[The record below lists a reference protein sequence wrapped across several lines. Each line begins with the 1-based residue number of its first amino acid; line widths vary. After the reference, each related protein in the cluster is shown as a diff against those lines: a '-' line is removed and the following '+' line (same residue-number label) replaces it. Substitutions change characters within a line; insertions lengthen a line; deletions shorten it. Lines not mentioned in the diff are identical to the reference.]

1 MKTRVKVK
9 ELKDS
14 IDLKKIIIFFAI
26 TIIFF
31 GMLINMEYATDTY
44 SVFTIGARK
53 NIIHFLGTGRF
64 VTAIII
70 VIVRLLNLKE
80 SCIYFLSF
88 VMACICLIASLYELE
103 KIIYK
108 DVKKNVISIILS
120 TLIILNAFIIELFM
134 FIEKGILIASILFI
148 ILAIKHLIKY
158 FENKDKKE
166 ILKTLVWMLLANG
179 SYQGTVALFIA
190 IATVY
195 VLKYSKNIKAFVL
208 NNVVLGICYAIPA
221 IIDLIIGKIFAGERI
236 SGKIILSES
245 IQKVMQGT
253 KSMMYSYN
261 MLPKYIFLVFLG
273 LAIGFVVF
281 EIIKNKS
288 SVNTKVIQILSVIY
302 IILGT
307 LVATILPQ
315 LMQNTESIWMVARS
329 TYAFSSLIG
338 IVLLYTFIN
347 FNVKKAEYVIV
358 LMSICY
364 LCVQYKSF
372 TEIEISR
379 YKLNYIDKEETLNI
393 LNYIEEYENETGN
406 KIENIVVYQDKYVTY
421 TYKDLFV
428 TGDLN
433 VRAYS
438 SDWATKGILEYYSG
452 RKFENVEKKKELEE
466 RFEKE
471 DWKSFSKEQL
481 VFENNTLHICCY

>member
-9 ELKDS
+9 KLKDS

-253 KSMMYSYN
+253 KSMIYSYN

-406 KIENIVVYQDKYVTY
+406 KIENIAVYQDKYVTY

>member
-9 ELKDS
+9 KLKDS

-253 KSMMYSYN
+253 KSMIYSYN

-406 KIENIVVYQDKYVTY
+406 KIENIAVYQDKYVTY

-471 DWKSFSKEQL
+471 DWKAFSKEQL

>member
-9 ELKDS
+9 KLKDS

-393 LNYIEEYENETGN
+393 LNYIEGYENETGN
-406 KIENIVVYQDKYVTY
+406 KIENIAVYQDKYVTY

>member
-1 MKTRVKVK
+1 
-9 ELKDS
+9 
-14 IDLKKIIIFFAI
+14 
-26 TIIFF
+26 
-31 GMLINMEYATDTY
+31 
-44 SVFTIGARK
+44 
-53 NIIHFLGTGRF
+53 
-64 VTAIII
+64 
-70 VIVRLLNLKE
+70 
-80 SCIYFLSF
+80 
-88 VMACICLIASLYELE
+88 MACICLIASLYELE

-253 KSMMYSYN
+253 KSMIYSYN

-379 YKLNYIDKEETLNI
+379 YKLNYIDKDETLNI

-406 KIENIVVYQDKYVTY
+406 KIENIAVYQDKYVTY

>member
-9 ELKDS
+9 KLKDS

-253 KSMMYSYN
+253 KSMIYSYN

-347 FNVKKAEYVIV
+347 FHVKKAEYVIV

-406 KIENIVVYQDKYVTY
+406 KIENIAVYQDKYVTY

>member
-9 ELKDS
+9 KLKDS

-195 VLKYSKNIKAFVL
+195 VLKYSKNIK
-208 NNVVLGICYAIPA
+208 
-221 IIDLIIGKIFAGERI
+221 KIFI
-236 SGKIILSES
+236 
-245 IQKVMQGT
+245 
-253 KSMMYSYN
+253 
-261 MLPKYIFLVFLG
+261 KYI
-273 LAIGFVVF
+273 
-281 EIIKNKS
+281 N
-288 SVNTKVIQILSVIY
+288 
-302 IILGT
+302 
-307 LVATILPQ
+307 
-315 LMQNTESIWMVARS
+315 
-329 TYAFSSLIG
+329 
-338 IVLLYTFIN
+338 
-347 FNVKKAEYVIV
+347 
-358 LMSICY
+358 
-364 LCVQYKSF
+364 
-372 TEIEISR
+372 
-379 YKLNYIDKEETLNI
+379 
-393 LNYIEEYENETGN
+393 
-406 KIENIVVYQDKYVTY
+406 
-421 TYKDLFV
+421 
-428 TGDLN
+428 
-433 VRAYS
+433 
-438 SDWATKGILEYYSG
+438 
-452 RKFENVEKKKELEE
+452 KKEGD
-466 RFEKE
+466 F
-471 DWKSFSKEQL
+471 
-481 VFENNTLHICCY
+481 V